1 MLIIASC
8 SSRKRIKPTIGLD
21 ESAPKAID
29 FNAFAS
35 KWVAAV
41 RTAKN
46 TTNPDNIYSGV
57 GFSAIRSAAKHLNA
71 NVKFLSAGMSL
82 VDSDHNIPSYNLT
95 INNSGG
101 PTPFEKVEVPG
112 NSNDWWNA
120 LNSAYGYQEPL
131 YNAIKEHAG
140 FVYIALPTLYLEMV
154 KPELIKIANEFSNKT
169 RIISST
175 KIKLE
180 NSLARIAIRY
190 DQRLNK
196 LENGPSGANAS
207 FSQRALLHFS
217 RLIKDNNAESLSATE
232 QQSLVDASFLDI
244 HEYQM
249 IKRKKVSEEEL
260 VIRVQKALHKQLIPR
275 SKLLENLRHI
285 EGIACEQSRLYRV
298 YDQVMKL
305 SA

>member
-8 SSRKRIKPTIGLD
+8 SSRKRIKPVPGLD
-21 ESAPKAID
+21 VNAPKAFD
-29 FNAFAS
+29 FKAFAS
-35 KWVAAV
+35 NWAATV
-41 RTAKN
+41 REAK
-46 TTNPDNIYSGV
+46 TTSTPNDIYSGV
-57 GFSAIRSAAKHLNA
+57 GFIAIKNAAKYLNA
-71 NVKFLSAGMSL
+71 DVKFLSAGMSL
-82 VDSDHNIPSYNLT
+82 VDSDQSIPSYNLT
-95 INNSGG
+95 INDNG
-101 PTPFEKVEVPG
+101 PTPFAKVEVPG

-140 FVYIALPTLYLEMV
+140 FVYIALPALYLEMV

-207 FSQRALLHFS
+207 FSQRALLHFA
-217 RLIKDNNAESLSATE
+217 RLIKDNNAESLSVTE
-232 QQSLVDASFLDI
+232 QQSLVDTSFLDM

-275 SKLLENLRHI
+275 NKLLENLRHI